1 MTAGDNV
8 AGPGGARA
16 YAIAHLPGDGV
27 GPEVTEVARDCV
39 DAVAVTHGFVVEWR
53 GYPLG
58 AKHFLATG
66 EVLPDTVLDELR
78 KADAI
83 LLGAVG
89 SPEVPPGVLERGLL
103 LRLRAE
109 LDLYVNLR
117 PSKLRP
123 GVPGAVSRL
132 QPADLDFVIVREN
145 TEGLYAGA
153 GGTV

>member
-1 MTAGDNV
+1 M
-8 AGPGGARA
+8 
-16 YAIAHLPGDGV
+16 PGDGV
-27 GPEVTEVARDCV
+27 GPEVTDVARDCV

-109 LDLYVNLR
+109 LDLYVN
-117 PSKLRP
+117 P
-123 GVPGAVSRL
+123 GPW
-132 QPADLDFVIVREN
+132 
-145 TEGLYAGA
+145 AG
-153 GGTV
+153 TSPPIWTS